1 MSRRRGV
8 TVVLAVAC
16 LLATAG
22 CGGSSGAPAAAFTPA
37 GPASP
42 TSPASPSAAAGGSGQ
57 SGFAASVHLSF
68 DTPVSGTGVHRA
80 VLAGYQAYVRS
91 FWYAVYTNGHNH
103 AYTSHLGGNALTFL
117 HQTIRYNIKH
127 HLTIR
132 GTARYFDTSV
142 GRVFLGKGAE
152 LTSCVDVSQF
162 HDVSTK
168 TGKTVGD
175 VFPRRFMRYLEDV
188 ALGQQPGGGW
198 LVSHTENFPASESRA
213 AQCRL

>member
-1 MSRRRGV
+1 VSRRRGV
-8 TVVLAVAC
+8 TVVLGVAC

-42 TSPASPSAAAGGSGQ
+42 SSPASPSPAVGGSGP
-57 SGFAASVHLSF
+57 SGFAASVQLSF
-68 DTPVSGTGVHRA
+68 DTPVSGKGVRRA
-80 VLAGYQAYVRS
+80 VLAGYQEYVRS
-91 FWYAVYTNGHNH
+91 FWYAVYTNGRNH
-103 AYTSHLGGNALTFL
+103 DYSDHVGGNALTFL

-142 GRVFLGKGAE
+142 RRVFLGKGAE

-175 VFPRRFMRYLEDV
+175 VFPRRFMHYLEDV
-188 ALGQQPGGGW
+188 ALGQQPRGGW
-198 LVSHTENFPASESRA
+198 LVSHTENFPATESRA
-213 AQCRL
+213 AQCR